1 MAASPLSNINHLERP
16 RAVDAMSSDPQDSFT
31 GTRPVAPQHAF
42 DTAKLAAF
50 MRQNVDDFKGELEI
64 EQFKGGQS
72 NPTFLLGAGGRKYVL
87 RRKPPGTLLPSAHA
101 VDREYRVI
109 SALAGTDV
117 PVAKAYALC
126 EDASIIGTAFYIMD
140 YVQGRILWNSA
151 LPDHS
156 PPERTALFDEMNRVI
171 AALHR
176 VDYQAVGLESYGR
189 PGNFIERQVARWT
202 KQYRA
207 SETERIEAVENLI
220 AWLPQHIPAG
230 DETRIV
236 HGDYRIDNV
245 IFHPTEPRILAVLD
259 WELSTLGHPLA
270 DFAYHC
276 MTWRMPPGPS
286 RGIAGLDLTALGIPT
301 EEEYLAAYCR
311 RTGRDGISRSD
322 WEYYMVFNMFRLT
335 GILQGIMARA
345 LQGNA
350 SSPEALAAGKR
361 ARPLAELAWQLVE
374 RIQQRN

>member
-1 MAASPLSNINHLERP
+1 MAASPLSNLDYLGRP
-16 RAVDAMSSDPQDSFT
+16 RAVNAMSSNPQDSFT

-50 MRQNVDDFKGELEI
+50 MRQNVDDFQGELEI

-72 NPTFLLGAGGRKYVL
+72 NPTFLLAAGGRRYVM

-109 SALAGTDV
+109 SALAGSDV

-151 LPDHS
+151 LPEHS
-156 PPERTALFDEMNRVI
+156 PDERAALFDEMNRVI

-176 VDYQAVGLESYGR
+176 VDYQAIGLESYGK
-189 PGNFIERQVARWT
+189 PGNFIERQVARWIR
-202 KQYRA
+202 QYRA

-286 RGIAGLDLTALGIPT
+286 RGMAGLDLTALGIPT
-301 EEEYLAAYCR
+301 EEAYLAAYCR
-311 RTGRDGISRSD
+311 RTGRDGISQGD